1 MRNLSTVGQR
11 QHQQQQPASQELDF
25 QQDAPSLTTE
35 PMSRAA
41 RAVIQHNVSTK
52 KKPTNSS
59 KKAHELD
66 AMEGVDDT
74 TVQVTHTATSAK
86 GGVRLLSNL
95 LAKAKARRSPST
107 KKTINMSSDDTTAAT
122 AERNKVVRRTIIYVQ
137 PDALDFMKDG
147 HLPPIPTKES
157 RLSKDTLL
165 DDNAEYAT
173 ATKVTR
179 QVSRR
184 KRLVE
189 DPEQHPPTLDDSN
202 HKKWRL
208 ESVSELNVAN
218 SNNNDDNNSL
228 EGLELR
234 EMSDGSVVWGVVK
247 KQGNRKSFFATL
259 DDKIEPEDVERD
271 QIEKSVLAL
280 MGLEPDSLDHL
291 PARLSNAAVRP
302 PPIPKRSPR
311 RKCQEDGAPDDSKR
325 LQRGLSV
332 EEQLD
337 EMMLSIK
344 QAHF

>member
-1 MRNLSTVGQR
+1 
-11 QHQQQQPASQELDF
+11 
-25 QQDAPSLTTE
+25 
-35 PMSRAA
+35 
-41 RAVIQHNVSTK
+41 
-52 KKPTNSS
+52 
-59 KKAHELD
+59 
-66 AMEGVDDT
+66 
-74 TVQVTHTATSAK
+74 
-86 GGVRLLSNL
+86 
-95 LAKAKARRSPST
+95 
-107 KKTINMSSDDTTAAT
+107 MSSDDATTTAAA

-147 HLPPIPTKES
+147 HLPPIPTKDA

-165 DDNAEYAT
+165 DDTAEYAT

-189 DPEQHPPTLDDSN
+189 DPEQHQPSLDDGN

-218 SNNNDDNNSL
+218 NNNDDNNSL

-259 DDKIEPEDVERD
+259 DDKMEPEDVERD

-291 PARLSNAAVRP
+291 PARLSNAAGRP

-311 RKCQEDGAPDDSKR
+311 RKCLDDNATEDSKR